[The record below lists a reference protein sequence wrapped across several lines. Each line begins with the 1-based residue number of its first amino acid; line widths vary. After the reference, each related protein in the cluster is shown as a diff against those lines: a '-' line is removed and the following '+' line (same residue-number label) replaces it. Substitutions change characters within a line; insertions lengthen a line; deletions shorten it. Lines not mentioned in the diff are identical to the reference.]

1 MASTPSQQWPRG
13 AHLVTSR
20 RNKGN
25 NKSQLRVSP
34 TDRPPR
40 YHKYRPPRKLPNIC
54 LSGWQLPSRLAP
66 HRTFQLAIVA
76 LPADRFRFLLVGR
89 FRYKNM
95 RALTGFEYS
104 YTILICWLWNPL
116 LPLTPA
122 KRDEI
127 WWQMECSCFAG
138 AIRNGEVA
146 TSARARPSMLKYGN
160 VSLPMPTRRYI
171 RDEAHQSRLIGRWWA
186 ARLNEC
192 PNISEW
198 WTIGGPA
205 GGSRDSQA
213 RTIMLVQS
221 DISDKWLFHS
231 SSQRTRKLGA
241 LFSFQHVTLQN
252 STIGLIKS
260 LIVSPSRDWSIGWL

>member
-95 RALTGFEYS
+95 RALTGASTATRFWYVDCETHCS
-104 YTILICWLWNPL
+104 HSHRRNVTKSGGKWNAAV
-116 LPLTPA
+116 LPGQLETE
-122 KRDEI
+122 R
-127 WWQMECSCFAG
+127 S
-138 AIRNGEVA
+138 
-146 TSARARPSMLKYGN
+146 RP
-160 VSLPMPTRRYI
+160 
-171 RDEAHQSRLIGRWWA
+171 RLG
-186 ARLNEC
+186 
-192 PNISEW
+192 
-198 WTIGGPA
+198 
-205 GGSRDSQA
+205 
-213 RTIMLVQS
+213 LV
-221 DISDKWLFHS
+221 H
-231 SSQRTRKLGA
+231 RC
-241 LFSFQHVTLQN
+241 
-252 STIGLIKS
+252 
-260 LIVSPSRDWSIGWL
+260 